1 MFAYT
6 AAFSSIW
13 TNRTPIAKS
22 QSTFDTVTA
31 SSPSSGSGRGG
42 RDSASAAD
50 GVDLVH
56 TLLGLNSLEFDST
69 KRPPELETLRF
80 SLRTKVPS
88 DILLIH
94 DALVA
99 AGKRSVA
106 PRFANA
112 CTECS
117 GEVVVA
123 RDAKRIAGMF
133 VQCLHCG
140 TLLYG

>member
-1 MFAYT
+1 M
-6 AAFSSIW
+6 
-13 TNRTPIAKS
+13 
-22 QSTFDTVTA
+22 
-31 SSPSSGSGRGG
+31 GG
-42 RDSASAAD
+42 TRYLRPTELN
-50 GVDLVH
+50 LVH

-69 KRPPELETLRF
+69 KRPPELESLRL
-80 SLRTKVPS
+80 SLRTKVPW
-88 DILLIH
+88 DILLTH

-133 VQCLHCG
+133 VQCPHCG
-140 TLLYG
+140 TLLYGWSTNL

>member
-1 MFAYT
+1 M
-6 AAFSSIW
+6 
-13 TNRTPIAKS
+13 
-22 QSTFDTVTA
+22 TA

-99 AGKRSVA
+99 AGKRSIA

-123 RDAKRIAGMF
+123 LDAKRIAGMF
-133 VQCLHCG
+133 VRCPHCG